1 MTALRL
7 ELVPMAAPRLSR
19 RDAWAPSPAAARY
32 FAYRAELCILA
43 KQAGYVPGDA
53 LSIIFYLPMPASW
66 SQRKR
71 RLMDGQPH
79 QQKPDTD
86 NLLKGFCDA
95 LLADDAHVWDMHAR
109 KRWAVVGAIEIEMVD
124 AERNAA

>member
-19 RDAWAPSPAAARY
+19 RDAWAPSAAASRY
-32 FAYRAELCILA
+32 FAYRAELCMLA
-43 KQAGYVPGDA
+43 QQAGYEPGDA
-53 LSIIFYLPMPASW
+53 LAVTFYLPMPASW

-71 RLMDGQPH
+71 RQMDGQPH

-109 KRWAVVGAIEIEMVD
+109 KRWAVEGAIEIEG
-124 AERNAA
+124 AA